1 MVTLKKTCNILF
13 FLIMNSL
20 TNAQLEYTPNHQ
32 SNKLILESTNFTLFA
47 KKIEELKNGH
57 LSKIRIVHIGDSHIQ
72 PGLITD
78 AIQDK
83 FQNDYGNGGRG
94 LVFPYQLA
102 KTFGPTNYKF
112 KSHNS
117 WENWSFLFRPYKIE
131 IGLTGFGL
139 ESTAA
144 KSSLTFSIPNSAENQ
159 QFDRGF
165 LIYAA
170 NAGDTVTLEN
180 SFSVSQET
188 TLFDTLSF
196 KRDKAATELSIAHQ
210 GQRFNFQGLYLENS
224 QPGIVCSSIG
234 VAGAKHA
241 DYLENPLF
249 FQQLSLLQPDLLI
262 ISMGTNESFENQFDA
277 ALFQQRLDTFYVRIQ
292 RAFPTSAVIVTGAGD
307 CFKTKRSKKVHNKN
321 LLTINRILE
330 EKCHQYGFAFWD
342 FYNIMG
348 GDGSMEKWQQAG
360 LAERDNIHLTEKGY
374 RLQGELLQ
382 IAIENALQQSH

>member
-1 MVTLKKTCNILF
+1 MNLKSFVFFVNLQLYFMFPLF
-13 FLIMNSL
+13 SQSSIN
-20 TNAQLEYTPNHQ
+20 TYTQANALD
-32 SNKLILESTNFTLFA
+32 IDSTNFTLFA
-47 KKIEELKNGH
+47 KKIEELKNGQR
-57 LSKIRIVHIGDSHIQ
+57 SKIRVVHVGDSHIQ
-72 PGLITD
+72 PGQITD
-78 AIQDK
+78 VVRERMQEK
-83 FQNDYGNGGRG
+83 FGAGGRG

-170 NAGDTVTLEN
+170 NAGDTVALEN
-180 SFSVSQET
+180 SFSVSHET

-196 KRDKAATELSIAHQ
+196 KLDKAAMELSVAHQ

-249 FQQLSLLQPDLLI
+249 FQQLPLLQPDLLI

-292 RAFPTSAVIVTGAGD
+292 REFPTTAVIVTGAGD
-307 CFKTKRSKKVHNKN
+307 CFKTKRNRKVKNEN
-321 LLTINRILE
+321 LLTINQILRS
-330 EKCHQYGFAFWD
+330 KCSQYGFAFWD
-342 FYNIMG
+342 FYNVMG